1 MLHGRTFWIYCFCIN
16 NHYLQINFCCSDSAV
31 GIIFSST
38 DTVCTLQVGWI
49 CNYSL
54 CFNWRPAALSVGC
67 SMILYLHV
75 GSSSR

>member
-1 MLHGRTFWIYCFCIN
+1 MEDLFFLEGFSTVFVLTIIICN
-16 NHYLQINFCCSDSAV
+16 SDSAV

-67 SMILYLHV
+67 SMILYISTYV
-75 GSSSR
+75 GSPSR